1 MKQPSVMLTTIIS
14 MVGLTELPQGR
25 ANSEPCLT
33 HAEQFFLKL
42 PDVTDAITVTAV
54 WKMI

>member
-1 MKQPSVMLTTIIS
+1 MLTTIIS

-42 PDVTDAITVTAV
+42 PDVTDAITATAV